1 MSYIDDPRNKTGKIL
16 SMLIMKNGAP
26 KIKGGELSM
35 KFDMTEEAGEYV
47 YYDTKGDKKRLHI
60 RNLNVIFT
68 PNGKACYHREIIK
81 SEISNI
87 IREAGVLMG
96 INNLNLITLIKLFIK
111 IDANVIKWTSNGP
124 LTFFVPKEKKRQIID
139 CLKSLYTNNKPSYI
153 TGNKNTLEYE
163 LDYEN
168 MDISESQ
175 DDNSVA
181 LFVDFAIKN
190 VEINGN
196 RLSFREMNEV
206 GLIAAINEEVREGE
220 DLQMDVENCAYRV
233 VSEDINFEI
242 DDDWFLNA
250 YTYLTSVDGVD
261 VHLADEYSEQ
271 GLYKTIDAIAKN
283 NGW

>member
-35 KFDMTEEAGEYV
+35 KFDMTEEANEYD
-47 YYDTKGDKKRLHI
+47 YYDTKGNKKKLHI

-68 PNGKACYHREIIK
+68 PNGKACYHREIIT

-87 IREAGVLMG
+87 IRESGVLMG
-96 INNLNLITLIKLFIK
+96 INNLNLFSLIKLFIK
-111 IDANVIKWTSNGP
+111 IDGNVVKWTSNYP
-124 LTFFVPKEKKRQIID
+124 APFFVPKEKKRQIID

-168 MDISESQ
+168 MDISEAQ
-175 DDNSVA
+175 DSNSAA
-181 LFVDFAIKN
+181 LYVDFAIKN
-190 VEINGN
+190 VEINGD
-196 RLSFREMNEV
+196 RISFREMNEV

-242 DDDWFLNA
+242 NDDLYLNA

-271 GLYKTIDAIAKN
+271 GLFNTVDAIAKN